1 MPPQLSQHRYR
12 YKASSGIDLIRGAP
26 VEPTPEPLEQQLRQ
40 LGRENE
46 LLKLGNEQLTRALA
60 EATAQRGEAQRMA
73 HHDGLTGLP
82 NRLLLM
88 ERLQEGIADCFAQQR
103 QMALM
108 FIDLDGFKIVN
119 DRYGHS
125 TGDKLLTVVATRI
138 ASCVRSEDIA
148 CRYGG
153 DEFVVMLNNVG
164 EATVAVGVA
173 DQIRNRID
181 GRYWIEGQEIQVS
194 ASIGLAL
201 YPADGDQWDALLSCA
216 DASMYRNKLERRHHA
231 AGHGN
236 GNGSSAGA
244 SLAEIDQHML
254 RCGEVSGLDYVRY
267 QTDDN
272 GVPL

>member
-1 MPPQLSQHRYR
+1 MPPQLSQHSYR
-12 YKASSGIDLIRGAP
+12 YKSSPGIDLLCSNQPQPASD
-26 VEPTPEPLEQQLRQ
+26 PLEQQLRQ
-40 LGRENE
+40 LGRENA
-46 LLKLGNEQLTRALA
+46 LLKLGNDQLARALA

-82 NRLLLM
+82 NRILLM
-88 ERLQEGIADCFAQQR
+88 ERLQQGIADCFARQR

-119 DRYGHS
+119 DRFGHS
-125 TGDKLLTVVATRI
+125 TGDKLLTVVATRL
-138 ASCVRSEDIA
+138 AACVRADDIA

-153 DEFVVMLNNVG
+153 DEFVVMLNDIG
-164 EATVAVGVA
+164 EATVAVSVA

-201 YPADGDQWDALLSCA
+201 YPADGEQWDALLNCA
-216 DASMYRNKLERRHHA
+216 DASMYRNKLERRERDA
-231 AGHGN
+231 ERRQ
-236 GNGSSAGA
+236 GA
-244 SLAEIDQHML
+244 SLVEIDQYML
-254 RCGEVSGLDYVRY
+254 RRGEATGLDYVRY